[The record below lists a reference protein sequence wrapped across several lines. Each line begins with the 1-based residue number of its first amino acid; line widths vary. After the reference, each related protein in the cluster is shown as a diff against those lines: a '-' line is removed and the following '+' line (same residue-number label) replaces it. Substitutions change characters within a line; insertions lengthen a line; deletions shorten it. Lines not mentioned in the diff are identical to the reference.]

1 MSLSEEE
8 RSSLVSL
15 YWEKAELTLKEM
27 EVSVNAQLWSMAA
40 NRMYYALFHAIT
52 ALLVKDGHP
61 VHSHLGVK
69 IALGK
74 YYVQTGVLTS
84 DQGRLFSRLATLREK
99 ADYDC
104 VFNATEDDI
113 MIYIP
118 AAKEM
123 FNSVKQL
130 VL

>member
-15 YWEKAELTLKEM
+15 YW
-27 EVSVNAQLWSMAA
+27 
-40 NRMYYALFHAIT
+40 
-52 ALLVKDGHP
+52 
-61 VHSHLGVK
+61 
-69 IALGK
+69 
-74 YYVQTGVLTS
+74 
-84 DQGRLFSRLATLREK
+84 EK